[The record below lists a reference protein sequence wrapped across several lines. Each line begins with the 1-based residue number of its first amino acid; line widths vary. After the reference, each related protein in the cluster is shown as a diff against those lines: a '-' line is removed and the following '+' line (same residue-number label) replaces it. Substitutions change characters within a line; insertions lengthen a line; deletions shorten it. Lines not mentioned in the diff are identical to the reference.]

1 MAMTDQQNHLQP
13 HQKIQG
19 PPPPPQQPQKEKC
32 KWTIDLNINVGK
44 EGCSAGITIHFGK
57 NSRNEADTLH
67 ITEVKT
73 EDYVMLLPTYTA
85 CKFDNL
91 VEQIKN
97 NDAEITMNLNLKIV
111 FFFFKSFYKFVNN
124 IICLAGFRNIN
135 FNIPFAF

>member
-1 MAMTDQQNHLQP
+1 MKNGNDGPAKPPPAAPKDS
-13 HQKIQG
+13 IQG
-19 PPPPPQQPQKEKC
+19 PPPQPQQTQKKC
-32 KWTIDLNINVGK
+32 KWTLDLNINVGK

-57 NSRNEADTLH
+57 NGRNEADALH

-97 NDAEITMNLNLKIV
+97 NDAEITMN
-111 FFFFKSFYKFVNN
+111 
-124 IICLAGFRNIN
+124 
-135 FNIPFAF
+135 